1 MEMNDLHVRCS
12 LSPIHPSLSR
22 ACTHLTLW
30 QVSHH
35 MCAFVNTDI
44 WQARAVMAG
53 LAVDGRERGL
63 IRCLAAKRAPHRVL
77 TLPVGDVSCEYSDS
91 GCAWILERKRAD
103 DFAASIQAPY
113 LFVCSI
119 TMCRPTGEDTVHA
132 PSVMGSP

>member
-1 MEMNDLHVRCS
+1 
-12 LSPIHPSLSR
+12 
-22 ACTHLTLW
+22 
-30 QVSHH
+30 

-77 TLPVGDVSCEYSDS
+77 TLPVGDVLCTYSDS